1 MPPVWSTYNLYV
13 EEGDPM
19 GDNPTLVRDFCDLIA
34 KRDAQAVRSYFN
46 PDAVYQNTGMPA
58 AVGVEAIVENL
69 AGQMAMFPDSYEY
82 KLINLVGDGNVVLT
96 ERLDMIRG
104 GDGTLHA
111 VPVMGTFVVTDGKIS
126 RWTDYFDTG
135 LVMKMMTG
143 EDYATLVPQA
153 Y

>member
-1 MPPVWSTYNLYV
+1 MS
-13 EEGDPM
+13 
-19 GDNPTLVRDFCDLIA
+19 DNTTLVRDFCGLMA
-34 KRDAQAVRSYFN
+34 KRDAEAVRAYFSS
-46 PDAVYQNTGMPA
+46 DAVYQNTGMPA

-82 KLINLVGDGNVVLT
+82 KVINLVGDGNVVLT

-104 GDGTLHA
+104 GDGRLHA

-135 LVMKMMTG
+135 LVAKMMTG
-143 EDYATLVPQA
+143 EDYSALVPQT

>member
-1 MPPVWSTYNLYV
+1 MS
-13 EEGDPM
+13 
-19 GDNPTLVRDFCDLIA
+19 DNTTLVRDFCGLMA
-34 KRDAQAVRSYFN
+34 KRDAEAVRTYFSS
-46 PDAVYQNTGMPA
+46 DAVYQNTGMPA

-82 KLINLVGDGNVVLT
+82 KVINLAGEGNVVLT

-111 VPVMGTFVVTDGKIS
+111 VPVMGTFVVTDSKIS

-135 LVMKMMTG
+135 LVAKMMTG
-143 EDYATLVPQA
+143 EDYSALVPQT